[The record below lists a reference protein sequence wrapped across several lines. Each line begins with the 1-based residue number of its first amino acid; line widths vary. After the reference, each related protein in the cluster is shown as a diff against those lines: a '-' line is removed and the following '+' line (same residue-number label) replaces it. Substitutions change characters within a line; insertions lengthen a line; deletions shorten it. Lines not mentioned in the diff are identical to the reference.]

1 MSVLEVVPCTKH
13 KHTDSV
19 AHYKVVALVPVC
31 NEAET
36 IEDTIRSLMAQ
47 TYPFVCVHVIANN
60 CTDGTVAIVQRL
72 IAEYESANRYELKLS
87 VMLEN
92 KYKKAGALNYGLT
105 MVGDD
110 IDFLFGMDGD
120 SIVDKH
126 IIEEGIAQFKAEPE
140 TGGICTACRN
150 LPAKANATRWQRFL
164 WKVLNI
170 ERNLA
175 STWFVENYKSARV
188 LSGVSVLFRMDALR
202 EVAALNLIQTEL
214 LNNADI
220 KPWQRNLSNKS
231 IRKISKN
238 ALKIFSKRKDEGS
251 LGRLLARQDKPAV
264 WAINSLVEDYR
275 LTLELKDIGW
285 QVKASLDMISWS
297 EVPLKLRG
305 KGGLWQQRQRW
316 YGGTIDEIR
325 LRRFGK
331 HSRLE
336 IFTISLMMLNLLAR
350 LLIVSAYLI
359 LIIIGAPIQVVVVFL
374 LLPILASAIQLYK
387 LKDGDNLDKWQIFF
401 TATLVVNE
409 VYAFYRELIYANSI
423 RVSFFCSNREW

>member
-13 KHTDSV
+13 DHTEKV

-36 IEDTIRSLMAQ
+36 IEDTIHSLMSQ
-47 TYPFVCVHVIANN
+47 TYPFKCVHIIANN

-72 IAEYESANRYELKLS
+72 IAEYESRDRHELILS

-92 KYKKAGALNYGLT
+92 KHKKSGALNYGLE
-105 MVGDD
+105 MVGED

-120 SIVDKH
+120 TIVDKY
-126 IIEEGIAQFKAEPE
+126 IIEEGIAQFEEEPK
-140 TGGICTACRN
+140 TGGICSACRN
-150 LPAKANATRWQRFL
+150 LPPKPDATRWQRFL
-164 WKVLNI
+164 WKVLNV

-188 LSGVSVLFRMDALR
+188 LSGVSVLFRMEALR
-202 EVAALNLIQTEL
+202 EVAALNSIQAEL
-214 LNNADI
+214 LKTADME
-220 KPWQRNLSNKS
+220 PWERSFSKKTL
-231 IRKISKN
+231 RKISKN
-238 ALKIFSKRKDEGS
+238 ALKIFSQRKDEGS
-251 LGRLLARQDKPAV
+251 LGVLLARQVKPIV
-264 WAINSLVEDYR
+264 WAIDSLVEDYR
-275 LTLELKDIGW
+275 LTLELKDLGW

-325 LRRFGK
+325 LRSFGK
-331 HSRLE
+331 HSRHE
-336 IFTISLMMLNLLAR
+336 IFSIMLMMFNLSAR
-350 LLIVSAYLI
+350 LLIISAYLI
-359 LIIIGAPIQVVVVFL
+359 MLIIGVPIQVVVLFL
-374 LLPILASAIQLYK
+374 LLPIFASAIQLYK
-387 LKDGDNLDKWQIFF
+387 LKDGDKLDKWQIFF

-409 VYAFYRELIYANSI
+409 IYAFYRELIYANSI
-423 RVSFFCSNREW
+423 RVSFFRSNREW